1 MNDLNLKLVLKG
13 ERNYVHGTTMF
24 DEVVRLLSD
33 VGCKQLN
40 AVEFLIHKMTSAN
53 LKLVVEPYREVS
65 PVSDDI
71 ALIRFVVNGQSMQA
85 CVKLQEGMPETRM
98 PYDESAVTNR
108 CEINVANR
116 SIRLL
121 NDGFGFSPIEVLVS
135 MNKALHLAV
144 LDKPADT
151 SWVFCRWDS
160 PAWPLLAGLSGVT
173 ITLKQTLG
181 TRLTR
186 ADVELAGQLLGQ
198 IYFSAKAAAS

>member
-1 MNDLNLKLVLKG
+1 MNDSNLKLVFKG

-24 DEVVRLLSD
+24 DETVRLLSD
-33 VGCKQLN
+33 AGYEPLN

-53 LKLVVEPYREVS
+53 LKLVVEPYREAA
-65 PVSDDI
+65 PASDDV
-71 ALIRFVVNGQSMQA
+71 AVMRFAADGQPMQA
-85 CVKLQEGMPETRM
+85 CVKLQDGMPETRM
-98 PYDESAVTNR
+98 PYDESAVSNR
-108 CEINVANR
+108 CEIDAAAR

-121 NDGFGFSPIEVLVS
+121 NDGFGFSQIEVLVS

-160 PAWPLLAGLSGVT
+160 PVWPLRADLSGATV
-173 ITLKQTLG
+173 TLKQTLG

-186 ADVELAGQLLGQ
+186 ADVELDGQMLGQ
-198 IYFSAKAAAS
+198 IYFSAKAAS